1 MKTTKHALTA
11 AVLLSCACLMAPYY
25 AHAEERITINSD
37 DTISTTINVST
48 DEGVAVSVDGQV
60 TNLIID
66 ADITSSGAKGI
77 GLFVESGSENN
88 ITLNAGKTIQA
99 LGEEGIAVLFGSN
112 AATRGTQNSSDL
124 LEIVPGNNF
133 NVYGSLNGTKAAIY
147 ISQYATLN
155 NINILSGAS
164 IEGNITHVGSGFTN
178 LTFGGKYS
186 KEVTAAYN
194 NDSADNIYEPDA
206 NFNMSYSYDITSS
219 NIDMHIA
226 RFP

>member
-37 DTISTTINVST
+37 DTISTAINVST

-112 AATRGTQNSSDL
+112 AAARGTQNPGAL
-124 LEIVPGNNF
+124 LEIVPGKNF
-133 NVYGSLNGTKAAIY
+133 NVYGSLKGTKAAIY
-147 ISQYATLN
+147 ISENAEFD

-164 IEGNITHVGSGFTN
+164 IEGAITHVGF
-178 LTFGGKYS
+178 
-186 KEVTAAYN
+186 
-194 NDSADNIYEPDA
+194 
-206 NFNMSYSYDITSS
+206 
-219 NIDMHIA
+219 
-226 RFP
+226 RFYQSHLWWKIPQRTI